1 MVRNIRS
8 DGTEFDP
15 ADIRITKEICPGIYD
30 LMDRMKGGGVDG
42 MGRED
47 QKRLE
52 NG

>member
-15 ADIRITKEICPGIYD
+15 ADIRITKEMCPGIYE
-30 LMDRMKGGGVDG
+30 LLDRMNGGDHCG

-47 QKRLE
+47 QDWMA
-52 NG
+52 ND